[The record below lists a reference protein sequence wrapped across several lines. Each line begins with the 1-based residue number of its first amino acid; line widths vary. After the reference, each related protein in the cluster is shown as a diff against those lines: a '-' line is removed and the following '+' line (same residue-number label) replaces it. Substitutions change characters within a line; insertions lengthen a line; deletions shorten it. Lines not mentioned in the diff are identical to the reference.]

1 MRLSLFISQ
10 ARLVAEGLALAPSRE
25 AGLSH
30 HVPDT
35 RAGEI
40 HPETQPVTFLLS
52 FLADVM
58 TTTDNMG
65 LMAIQR
71 NWASDPRHPFI

>member
-1 MRLSLFISQ
+1 MGLVRCDSHFSVSQ
-10 ARLVAEGLALAPSRE
+10 RLVAQGLALAPSRE

-30 HVPDT
+30 RGPGT

-58 TTTDNMG
+58 TTTDNMV
-65 LMAIQR
+65 LMDI
-71 NWASDPRHPFI
+71 